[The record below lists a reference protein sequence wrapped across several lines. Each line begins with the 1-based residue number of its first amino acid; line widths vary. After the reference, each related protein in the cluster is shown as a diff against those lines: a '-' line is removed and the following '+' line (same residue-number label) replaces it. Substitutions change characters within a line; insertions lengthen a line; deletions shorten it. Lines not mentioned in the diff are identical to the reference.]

1 MLVVLTKKGG
11 LDSDLQWTTL
21 LINLI
26 SLTQSSII
34 AVIQLTNYSSII
46 YYNLKMKIVVFAAAT
61 LAAVTLNSSAHAIVL
76 MEQQQQQ
83 SSLAQTF
90 TQSSQDVAID
100 EDLFDNLN

>member
-11 LDSDLQWTTL
+11 LDSDQQWTTL

-76 MEQQQQQ
+76 MEQQQQ